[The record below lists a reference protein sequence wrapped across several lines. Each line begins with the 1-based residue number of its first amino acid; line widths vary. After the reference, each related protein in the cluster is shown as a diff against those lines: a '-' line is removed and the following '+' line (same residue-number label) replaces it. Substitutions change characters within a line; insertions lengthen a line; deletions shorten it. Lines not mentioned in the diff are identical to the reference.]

1 MTIGHTLHVDY
12 KQTSCAQARWMQAVP
27 AGCGVPDEI
36 SDHVCPVTKDVQQA
50 LLALI
55 LRVLTTY
62 AHGN

>member
-1 MTIGHTLHVDY
+1 
-12 KQTSCAQARWMQAVP
+12 MQAVP